1 MGLLRAGLVTLVVF
15 GVVACAAPAADRPS
29 EPSPTS
35 SAGCA
40 VRYEVAD
47 AADQVGPT
55 SAYAEIH
62 VGPLDP
68 AEEERRR
75 RMRLPLS
82 PRDHG
87 AAVEAAGRVRPALE
101 RLCGAGDFGLTATA
115 EAFTAAG
122 YPANDVYVQPFP
134 DSAGVGYS
142 LHLGERACVT
152 GHVRPGEL
160 LVGVDGARNDG
171 TCAEAVG

>member
-1 MGLLRAGLVTLVVF
+1 MGLLRGGLLALAVS
-15 GVVACAAPAADRPS
+15 GAVACGAPAVDQGAVPPS
-29 EPSPTS
+29 TS
-35 SAGCA
+35 GAGCA

-47 AADQVGPT
+47 AVAPVGPS

-62 VGPLDP
+62 VAPLDP
-68 AEEERRR
+68 AEQERRR
-75 RMRLPLS
+75 RQRLPLS

-87 AAVEAAGRVRPALE
+87 SAVEAAGRVRPALE
-101 RLCGAGDFGLTATA
+101 RLCAAGDFGATATA

-160 LVGVDGARNDG
+160 LVAVDGARRDG
-171 TCAEAVG
+171 TCAEASG